1 MKKLKKDV
9 KTFVGTGM
17 LIGVGGMATGALG
30 VGGAGMGAMGGMMG
44 PIGTTLGATHVM
56 RLTKKIKP
64 KRKRSHF

>member
-17 LIGVGGMATGALG
+17 LIGGGAMVTGAMG
-30 VGGAGMGAMGGMMG
+30 VGGAGMGAMGSMMG
-44 PIGTTLGATHVM
+44 PIGMTLGATHVM

-64 KRKRSHF
+64 KKNSHF